1 MHKKNRLSHVLFA
14 QIGYNKTISSR
25 SQGLRLFEQP
35 LLNCSQRKANDM
47 TVTIKDVAKA
57 AGVSPST
64 VSRVIS
70 EHPRISAETSRKVK
84 RIMEELGYH
93 PNLMAKSL
101 VSRTTRTIAV
111 IFPKPAEELLL
122 NFFFYELIR
131 GVLAQLTRAGYDLLM
146 AGGSN
151 EQEELDTVAR
161 LVKGGRIDGL
171 ILLYSRSSDPI
182 IHFLRKENIPFTL
195 IGRSLDY
202 VDVPPVDNDNV
213 QAAYDATKHLIAQGQ
228 KRIGF
233 VSGPTKLAMTQ
244 DRMNGYTKALAEA
257 GLPFKQS
264 WVVEGEFLI
273 ESGYRAMAS
282 IMSQPEPPTALVVI
296 DDVVAFG
303 VLKGLSELGIR
314 VPQDVAI
321 VSFNNIALSELTIP
335 PISSVDVGT
344 YQLGYTASQMVLNL
358 MKDIEITT
366 RQIIPHRLVVRESSL
381 RAESDLY

>member
-1 MHKKNRLSHVLFA
+1 MWHNVSVSECKCCTSPSPCSALLFRLNRIQYIYHFHW
-14 QIGYNKTISSR
+14 K
-25 SQGLRLFEQP
+25 
-35 LLNCSQRKANDM
+35 RKIPKM
-47 TVTIKDVAKA
+47 SVTIKDVAKK

-64 VSRVIS
+64 VSRVIA
-70 EHPRISAETSRKVK
+70 EHPRISLETSRKVK
-84 RIMEELGYH
+84 EIMEELGYH

-111 IFPKPAEELLL
+111 ILPKPAEELLL

-151 EQEELDTVAR
+151 EQEELETVTR
-161 LVKGGRIDGL
+161 LVRGGRIDGL
-171 ILLYSRSSDPI
+171 LLLYSRSSDPI
-182 IHFLRKENIPFTL
+182 ISFLRKEKVPFAL

-202 VDVPPVDNDNV
+202 EDVPSVDNDNV
-213 QAAYDATKHLIAQGQ
+213 QAAYDATNHLIAQGQ

-244 DRMNGYTKALAEA
+244 DRMAGYSRALVEA
-257 GLPFKQS
+257 GLPVKQS
-264 WVVEGEFLI
+264 WIVEGEFLL

-303 VLKGLSELGIR
+303 VLKGLAELGYRI
-314 VPQDVAI
+314 PHDVAI
-321 VSFNNIALSELTIP
+321 VSFNNIALSELTMP

-344 YQLGYTASQMVLNL
+344 YQLGYTASQMVLR
-358 MKDIEITT
+358 MIQQVEITT

-381 RAESDLY
+381 RTVTHA

>member
-1 MHKKNRLSHVLFA
+1 
-14 QIGYNKTISSR
+14 
-25 SQGLRLFEQP
+25 
-35 LLNCSQRKANDM
+35 M
-47 TVTIKDVAKA
+47 TVTIKDVAKE

-70 EHPRISAETSRKVK
+70 GHPRISAETSRRVK

-101 VSRTTRTIAV
+101 VSRTTRTVAV

-182 IHFLRKENIPFTL
+182 IHFLRKEKIPFAL

-202 VDVPPVDNDNV
+202 EDVPSVDNDNE

-233 VSGPTKLAMTQ
+233 VSGPARLAMSQ
-244 DRMNGYTKALAEA
+244 DRLSGYKKALEEA
-257 GLPFKQS
+257 DLPFRPG
-264 WVVEGEFLI
+264 WIVEGEFLI

-303 VLKGLSELGIR
+303 VLKGLSELGCR

-321 VSFNNIALSELTIP
+321 VSFNNIALAELTIP
-335 PISSVDVGT
+335 PLSSVDVGT

-358 MKDIEITT
+358 MKEIEITT

-381 RAESDLY
+381 RPEMPV